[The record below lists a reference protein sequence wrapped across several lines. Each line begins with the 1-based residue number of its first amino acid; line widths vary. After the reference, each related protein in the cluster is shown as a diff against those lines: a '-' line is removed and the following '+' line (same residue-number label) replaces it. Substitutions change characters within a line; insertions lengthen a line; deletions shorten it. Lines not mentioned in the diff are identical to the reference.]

1 MFNNPLNIIGIFL
14 IFIAI
19 ILSALPWVR
28 PQSFRRQDIILIVI
42 FLICGSILLSQKRWY
57 NKELI
62 QFNLIL
68 LTLPAVFYSLENITL
83 RNRNNQR

>member
-1 MFNNPLNIIGIFL
+1 MFNNPLNLIGIIL
-14 IFIAI
+14 IVIA
-19 ILSALPWVR
+19 LLLCTLPWVR
-28 PQSFRRQDIILIVI
+28 PQSFRRQDIILIAV

-57 NKELI
+57 NKELT

-68 LTLPAVFYSLENITL
+68 LTLPTVFYTFENITL